1 MRYTILRFNKEREM
15 STLPWLSQY
24 PVGVAADIDV
34 EDYPSMAAFLEQAV
48 ARFGDRVAFHQFGVD
63 LTYRQLDEDSAR
75 LAAYFQKDLG
85 LNPGDRIAL
94 MLPNSLQH
102 PIALFAALRAGLTV
116 VNVNPL
122 YTAPELANLLKDSG
136 ARAIVVMEIS
146 AATVEQALASVA
158 VEHVIVARVAE
169 MLPFPKSV
177 LVDYVVRKKKKLVP
191 DWKISGAVAFRAAM
205 TARPVTDFARASLNR
220 DTRAFLQYTG
230 GTTGDPKG
238 AVLTHGNVVADVL
251 MFSAWCKPAFSPSGD
266 VTLIALPLYHVAGL
280 VCQCLTCLHMGTRS
294 VLVMNPRDI
303 PALVKDFATHR
314 PTIFG
319 GLNTLFTALMNN
331 EDFRALDFSALRST
345 FAGGTAT
352 QPAVAER
359 WQQLTG
365 RPVVEAYGLSE
376 AAGIVTANPVTVTAF
391 EGTIGVPLPSMRI
404 EIRDENGANVGAG
417 TPGEICVA
425 GPVVMQGY
433 FNRPEETAHVI
444 GADGFFATGDIGI
457 MDERGVIRIV
467 DRKKDMILVSGF
479 NVYPNEVEG
488 ALFRHPGILEVAV
501 VGVADPESGET
512 PVACVVKKEPGL
524 TEAEVIRFARISL
537 AAYKVPK
544 RVVFVNDLPKTPVGK
559 VLRRQLRD
567 QLASRR

>member
-1 MRYTILRFNKEREM
+1 M
-15 STLPWLSQY
+15 SHLPWLSQY
-24 PVGVAADIDV
+24 PAGVAADIDLA
-34 EDYPSMAAFLEQAV
+34 DYPSMAALLERAV
-48 ARFGDRVAFHQFGVD
+48 ARFGNQIAFHQFGVD
-63 LTYRQLDEDSAR
+63 LTYRQLDENSTR
-75 LAAYFQKDLG
+75 LAAYFQKNLG

-122 YTAPELANLLKDSG
+122 YTAPELANLIKDSG

-146 AATVEQALASVA
+146 AATVEKALAHVPI
-158 VEHVIVARVAE
+158 EHVIVARVAE
-169 MLPFPKSV
+169 MQNFPKSI

-191 DWKISGAVAFRAAM
+191 DWTIAKAIAFRTAM
-205 TARPVTDFARASLNR
+205 TARPATDFTKPPLNR
-220 DTRAFLQYTG
+220 ETRAFLQYTG
-230 GTTGDPKG
+230 GTTGEPKA
-238 AVLTHGNVVADVL
+238 AVLTHGNVLADVL
-251 MFSAWCKPAFSPSGD
+251 MFADWIKPALGASGEI
-266 VTLIALPLYHVAGL
+266 TLIALPLYHVAGL
-280 VCQCLTCLHMGTRS
+280 VCQCLVFLHLGARC

-314 PTIFG
+314 PTVVG

-331 EDFRALDFSALRST
+331 EDFGALDFSALHCT

-359 WQQLTG
+359 WQKLTG
-365 RPVVEAYGLSE
+365 RPVLEVYGLSE
-376 AAGIVTANPVTVTAF
+376 AAGAVTANPVTLTAF

-404 EIRDENGANVGAG
+404 EIRDESGATVRNGM
-417 TPGEICVA
+417 PGEICVA

-444 GADGFFATGDIGI
+444 GTDGFFATGDVGI
-457 MDERGVIRIV
+457 MDDRGVIRIV

-488 ALFRHPGILEVAV
+488 VLFRHPGILEIAV
-501 VGVADPESGET
+501 VGVADSQSGET
-512 PVACVVKKEPGL
+512 PVAFVVKKEPEL
-524 TEAEVIRFARISL
+524 TEADVIEFARTSL

-567 QLASRR
+567 RLANRI

>member
-1 MRYTILRFNKEREM
+1 M
-15 STLPWLSQY
+15 SGSPWLSQY
-24 PVGVAADIDV
+24 PVGVATEIDV
-34 EDYPSMAAFLEQAV
+34 EDCPSMAAFLEQAV
-48 ARFGDRVAFHQFGVD
+48 ARFGDKIAFHQFGVD
-63 LTYRQLDEDSAR
+63 LTYRELDENSAR
-75 LAAYFQKDLG
+75 LAACFQKDLG
-85 LNPGDRIAL
+85 LKPGDRIAL
-94 MLPNSLQH
+94 MLPNALQH

-122 YTAPELANLLKDSG
+122 YTAPELTKLLEDSG

-146 AATVEQALASVA
+146 AATVEQALAHVA

-191 DWKISGAVAFRAAM
+191 RWKIAGAVTFRTAM
-205 TARPVTDFARASLNR
+205 TARPATDFTRPVLNR
-220 DTRAFLQYTG
+220 ETRAFLQYTG
-230 GTTGDPKG
+230 GTTGEPKG

-251 MFSAWCKPAFSPSGD
+251 MFATWCEPVFRPGEEI
-266 VTLIALPLYHVAGL
+266 TLIALPLYHVAGL
-280 VCQCLTCLHMGTRS
+280 VCQCLTSLHLGTRS

-303 PALVKDFATHR
+303 PSLVKDFATHR

-331 EDFRALDFSALRST
+331 ENFRALDFSALRST

-365 RPVVEAYGLSE
+365 RPVVEGYGLSE
-376 AAGIVTANPVTVTAF
+376 AAGIVSANPVTVTSF

-404 EIRDENGANVGAG
+404 EIRDESGAPVGPG
-417 TPGEICVA
+417 VPGEICVA

-433 FNRPEETAHVI
+433 FNRPEETARVI

-488 ALFRHPGILEVAV
+488 VLFRHPGILEVAV

-512 PVACVVKKEPGL
+512 PVACVVKKAPAL
-524 TEAEVIRFARISL
+524 TEGEVIGFARTSL

-567 QLASRR
+567 QLANQY

>member
-1 MRYTILRFNKEREM
+1 M
-15 STLPWLSQY
+15 SGLPWLSQY
-24 PVGVAADIDV
+24 PAGVAADIDAA
-34 EDYPSMAAFLEQAV
+34 DYPSMAAFLEQSV
-48 ARFGDRVAFHQFGVD
+48 ARFGNKIAFHQFGVD
-63 LTYRQLDEDSAR
+63 LTYRQLDENSTR

-122 YTAPELANLLKDSG
+122 YTAPELTNLIKDSG

-146 AATVEQALASVA
+146 AATVEQVLAHVA
-158 VEHVIVARVAE
+158 IEHVIVARVGE
-169 MLPFPKSV
+169 MQRFPKSV

-191 DWKISGAVAFRAAM
+191 EWKIAGAITFRTAM
-205 TARPVTDFARASLNR
+205 TARPATDFTRTPLNHE
-220 DTRAFLQYTG
+220 TRAFLQYTG
-230 GTTGDPKG
+230 GTTGEPKG
-238 AVLTHGNVVADVL
+238 AVLTHGNVVANAL
-251 MFSAWCKPAFSPSGD
+251 MFAAWCKPAFRPGGEI
-266 VTLIALPLYHVAGL
+266 TLIALPLYHAAGL
-280 VCQCLTCLHMGTRS
+280 VCQCLTSLHLGTRC

-303 PALVKDFATHR
+303 PALVKDFATYR
-314 PTIFG
+314 PTVFG

-331 EDFRALDFSALRST
+331 EDFRALDFSGLRST

-359 WQQLTG
+359 WQKLTG
-365 RPVVEAYGLSE
+365 SPVLEAYGLSE
-376 AAGIVTANPVTVTAF
+376 AGGAVTANPVTVTAF

-404 EIRDENGANVGAG
+404 EIRDESGAAVGAG
-417 TPGEICVA
+417 MPGEIYVA

-467 DRKKDMILVSGF
+467 DRKRDMILVSGF

-488 ALFRHPGILEVAV
+488 VLFRHPGILEVAV
-501 VGVADPESGET
+501 VGVADSQSGEA
-512 PVACVVKKEPGL
+512 PVAFVVKKESGL
-524 TEAEVIRFARISL
+524 TEADVIRFARTSL
-537 AAYKVPK
+537 APYKVPK
-544 RVVFVNDLPKTPVGK
+544 RVLFVNDLPKTPVGK

-567 QLASRR
+567 QLVN